1 MNGFDPE
8 SADPELYLQGK
19 RYLRDVAL
27 PKSPTGAEGMVGV
40 TILVPLEVQESEG
53 AALKHC
59 RAMATQFGLTLDE
72 LLRYAPTM
80 LEDERI
86 TQVLARA
93 LRQPGDVDTPWA
105 TVGKLR
111 TLLTMEQQRAL
122 FAAYCEVQQ
131 EVSPFVDR
139 LTAEELDGVI
149 DVLGKGSA
157 PPDLLAYSS
166 GASLR
171 ALIGSLARRLR
182 SGVTASSSP

>member
-1 MNGFDPE
+1 VSDFEPE

-27 PKSPTGAEGMVGV
+27 PKSPNGAEGMVGV

-59 RAMATQFGLTLDE
+59 RAMATQYGLTLDE
-72 LLRYAPTM
+72 LLRYSPTM

-86 TQVLARA
+86 TQVLSRA
-93 LRQPGDVDTPWA
+93 LRQPGAVDAPWA
-105 TVGKLR
+105 GVGKLR

-157 PPDLLAYSS
+157 PPELLAYSS

-182 SGVTASSSP
+182 SGATASSSP